1 MCCTLNRFNFHV
13 VVAVCGGRVMKLLSL
28 KNENVVMG
36 VFECFQCHRLFTYQM
51 LCLASSKIYIVC

>member
-51 LCLASSKIYIVC
+51 LCLASS